1 VGEVTVQSLA
11 ANVAA
16 SAAAVPDKAA
26 LVFRNRPI
34 PYRELE
40 EWVRLSAAALHS
52 LGLRKQDRV
61 ALLMGNVP
69 EFLYVFYGAV
79 SVGAVAVP
87 LDVTLTPD
95 ELGYILA
102 DCGARAVIVEID
114 FLPPVLAIRDRVPS
128 IEQVLVVGPP
138 PTPRGTRSLDELLD
152 RAHGDPPQPDLNED
166 DLAVLAY
173 TTGTTTEP
181 KGAMLSH
188 GNLLAN
194 LRQVSAIPAIKL
206 VKTDVVLAALPLFS
220 IYALNLILGLTLKE
234 GATGLLAERFD
245 AEETLALAEDRRATV
260 LFGTPAMY
268 RSWLKATEGRDTPL
282 SSLRLAVGVPAPF
295 PADILQ
301 LFRERFGVAISE
313 VYGHPETGPV
323 VSTKALTTSERS
335 NSIGLPL
342 PELEVRLLDE
352 DGEEVEEGDPGEL
365 VVRGPNVSRGYWG
378 GSEETDPQFE
388 HEWFRTGDLAYRD
401 EDHALYIVGRKSDVI
416 RVIGFSVFPTEVE
429 EALSRHP
436 SVAACTVTGVSDER
450 TGEAV
455 KAFVVLKPGETATEE
470 EIRDYCGTFLAR
482 FKCPTIVEFVES
494 LPNTS

>member
-26 LVFRNRPI
+26 LVFRNRAI

-40 EWVRLSAAALHS
+40 EWVRLSAAAFHS
-52 LGLRKQDRV
+52 IGLRKPDRV

-87 LDVTLTPD
+87 LEVTLTPD

-114 FLPPVLAIRDRVPS
+114 FLPAVLAIRDRVPS

-138 PTPRGTRSLDELLD
+138 PTPRGTGSLDELLD
-152 RAHGDPPQPDLNED
+152 RAHGDVPQPDLNED
-166 DLAVLAY
+166 DLAVLEY

-188 GNLLAN
+188 RNLLAN
-194 LRQVSAIPAIKL
+194 LRQVSAISAIKL
-206 VKTDVVLAALPLFS
+206 DRTDVVLAALPLFS
-220 IYALNLILGLTLKE
+220 IYALNLLLGLTLKE
-234 GATGLLAERFD
+234 GATCLLAERFD
-245 AEETLALAEDRRATV
+245 AEATLALGEERRATV

-268 RSWLKATEGRDTPL
+268 RSWLQASEGRDSPL
-282 SSLRLAVGVPAPF
+282 PSLRLAVGMPAPF
-295 PADILQ
+295 PADLLQ
-301 LFRERFGVAISE
+301 SFRERFGVAISE

-378 GSEETDPQFE
+378 SEEPDPQFE
-388 HEWFRTGDLAYRD
+388 DEWFRTGDLAYRD
-401 EDHALYIVGRKSDVI
+401 EEQGLYLVGRKRDVI

-429 EALSRHP
+429 EVLSRHP

-455 KAFVVLKPGETATEE
+455 KAFVVLKRGEAATEE
-470 EIRDYCGTFLAR
+470 EIREYCGTFLAR
-482 FKCPTIVEFVES
+482 FKLPTIVEFVES
-494 LPNTS
+494 LPNAS